1 MNWETK
7 PTDEIGDPKT
17 NIQNKECTMKKLLVI
32 AALAAVGMSACSK
45 DDGVSASADGRKY
58 VQVTIPENAA
68 SGETR
73 TSVDGTTT
81 SWVAGDRVAV
91 SLYNGSTTEV
101 CEFTADRSGATTTF
115 SGDVPV
121 GSYTLAAAHYP
132 YNCGAAFD
140 AVNKTFTHTWGDAYC
155 STDLAAYDFMFST
168 VCETPFVVDETTTVL
183 PVALTFR
190 PLMAR
195 IGMKLALGAN
205 ETPKYVTFTTA
216 DNVLPTAG
224 TVNADGTF
232 SASARTN
239 SLTVETDR
247 KEFTVGLLPVGAAS
261 NMSVEV
267 TTTDGMTYSDKS
279 FQLAG
284 LKRNTHYT
292 MNVPC
297 RTKRFMLT
305 VPDGVDTK
313 YGTDTYKDNEFY
325 SVDPATDPT
334 GIFKDWYFYR
344 AELKNTTNTASGD
357 KLKGKNRIQLQVALG
372 FNNSNNGAFVT
383 APIQCDGTKKV
394 TVSFT
399 AATNTIIANP
409 VEYRIGVTD
418 NGADISENFLRSF
431 DNIQSSQTGTCPWRY
446 SGSVSRTH
454 TFTVANGQ
462 RIMMKLYTTCGS
474 TYHLEL
480 ADFTYTVE

>member
-1 MNWETK
+1 
-7 PTDEIGDPKT
+7 
-17 NIQNKECTMKKLLVI
+17 MKKLLVI

-68 SGETR
+68 SDETR

-232 SASARTN
+232 SASA
-239 SLTVETDR
+239 VETDR

>member
-1 MNWETK
+1 
-7 PTDEIGDPKT
+7 
-17 NIQNKECTMKKLLVI
+17 
-32 AALAAVGMSACSK
+32 MSACSK

-68 SGETR
+68 SDETR

>member
-1 MNWETK
+1 M
-7 PTDEIGDPKT
+7 
-17 NIQNKECTMKKLLVI
+17 
-32 AALAAVGMSACSK
+32 
-45 DDGVSASADGRKY
+45 
-58 VQVTIPENAA
+58 
-68 SGETR
+68 
-73 TSVDGTTT
+73 
-81 SWVAGDRVAV
+81 
-91 SLYNGSTTEV
+91 
-101 CEFTADRSGATTTF
+101 
-115 SGDVPV
+115 
-121 GSYTLAAAHYP
+121 
-132 YNCGAAFD
+132 
-140 AVNKTFTHTWGDAYC
+140 
-155 STDLAAYDFMFST
+155 
-168 VCETPFVVDETTTVL
+168 
-183 PVALTFR
+183 
-190 PLMAR
+190 
-195 IGMKLALGAN
+195 
-205 ETPKYVTFTTA
+205 
-216 DNVLPTAG
+216 
-224 TVNADGTF
+224 
-232 SASARTN
+232 
-239 SLTVETDR
+239 
-247 KEFTVGLLPVGAAS
+247 GLLPLGAAS

>member
-1 MNWETK
+1 
-7 PTDEIGDPKT
+7 
-17 NIQNKECTMKKLLVI
+17 MKKLLVI

-68 SGETR
+68 SDETR

-121 GSYTLAAAHYP
+121 GSYTLAAVHYP

>member
-1 MNWETK
+1 MTARR
-7 PTDEIGDPKT
+7 PPG
-17 NIQNKECTMKKLLVI
+17 
-32 AALAAVGMSACSK
+32 
-45 DDGVSASADGRKY
+45 
-58 VQVTIPENAA
+58 
-68 SGETR
+68 
-73 TSVDGTTT
+73 
-81 SWVAGDRVAV
+81 VAGDRVAV

>member
-1 MNWETK
+1 
-7 PTDEIGDPKT
+7 
-17 NIQNKECTMKKLLVI
+17 MKKLLII
-32 AALAAVGMSACSK
+32 ATLAAVGMGACSK
-45 DDGVSASADGRKY
+45 DDGVSAPEDLRKY

-81 SWVAGDRVAV
+81 SWVAGDKVAV

-101 CEFTADRSGATTTF
+101 CEFTADRTGATTTF
-115 SGDVPV
+115 SGSVPV
-121 GSYTLAAAHYP
+121 GSYTCAAAHYP
-132 YNCGAAFD
+132 FCAATFD

-168 VCETPFVVDETTTVL
+168 VYETPFVVDETTTVL
-183 PVALTFR
+183 PIALTFR

-205 ETPKYVTFTTA
+205 ETPKYVTFTTD

-232 SASARTN
+232 SASALTN

-247 KEFTVGLLPVGAAS
+247 KEFTVGLLPVGVAS
-261 NMSVEV
+261 KMSVHV

-305 VPDGVDTK
+305 VPDGVNSK
-313 YGTDTYKDNEFY
+313 YGTGTYKNNEFY

-344 AELKNTTNTASGD
+344 AELKNTTNTARGD

-372 FNNSNNGAFVT
+372 GNNSNNGAFVT
-383 APIQCDGTKKV
+383 APPRQ
-394 TVSFT
+394 
-399 AATNTIIANP
+399 
-409 VEYRIGVTD
+409 
-418 NGADISENFLRSF
+418 
-431 DNIQSSQTGTCPWRY
+431 
-446 SGSVSRTH
+446 
-454 TFTVANGQ
+454 
-462 RIMMKLYTTCGS
+462 
-474 TYHLEL
+474 
-480 ADFTYTVE
+480 

>member
-1 MNWETK
+1 
-7 PTDEIGDPKT
+7 
-17 NIQNKECTMKKLLVI
+17 MKKLLVI

-68 SGETR
+68 SDETR

-205 ETPKYVTFTTA
+205 ETPKYVTFTTD

>member
-1 MNWETK
+1 M
-7 PTDEIGDPKT
+7 
-17 NIQNKECTMKKLLVI
+17 
-32 AALAAVGMSACSK
+32 
-45 DDGVSASADGRKY
+45 
-58 VQVTIPENAA
+58 
-68 SGETR
+68 
-73 TSVDGTTT
+73 
-81 SWVAGDRVAV
+81 
-91 SLYNGSTTEV
+91 
-101 CEFTADRSGATTTF
+101 
-115 SGDVPV
+115 
-121 GSYTLAAAHYP
+121 
-132 YNCGAAFD
+132 
-140 AVNKTFTHTWGDAYC
+140 
-155 STDLAAYDFMFST
+155 
-168 VCETPFVVDETTTVL
+168 VDETTTVL
-183 PVALTFR
+183 PIALTFR

-205 ETPKYVTFTTA
+205 ETPKYVTFTTD

-232 SASARTN
+232 SASALTN

-247 KEFTVGLLPVGAAS
+247 KEFTVGLLPVGVAS
-261 NMSVEV
+261 KMSVHV

-305 VPDGVDTK
+305 VPDGVNSK
-313 YGTDTYKDNEFY
+313 YGTGTYGDNGFFQVEPQYDPESIFDGWHFLRSEIKSDKDAADGD
-325 SVDPATDPT
+325 V
-334 GIFKDWYFYR
+334 
-344 AELKNTTNTASGD
+344 LKNR
-357 KLKGKNRIQLQVALG
+357 NRIQLQAVSLG
-372 FNNSNNGAFVT
+372 TNRAQNGAFVT
-383 APIQCDGTKKV
+383 PPIQCDGTKTV

-409 VEYRIGVTD
+409 VEYRIGVTN

-431 DNIQSSQTGTCPWRY
+431 DNIQSSETGTCPWRY

-462 RIMMKLYTTCGS
+462 RIMMKLSTNCGS
-474 TYHLEL
+474 SYHLEL

>member
-1 MNWETK
+1 
-7 PTDEIGDPKT
+7 
-17 NIQNKECTMKKLLVI
+17 MKKLLVI

-68 SGETR
+68 SDETR

-462 RIMMKLYTTCGS
+462 RIMMKLSTTCGS
-474 TYHLEL
+474 FYHLEL

>member
-1 MNWETK
+1 
-7 PTDEIGDPKT
+7 
-17 NIQNKECTMKKLLVI
+17 MKKIKFACNLSLLTLFALGQWACEWDPYEHDSDPVRETLELTASASQI
-32 AALAAVGMSACSK
+32 ALDENDLSATVLTFDWTPARPMPDEYLVSYTTK
-45 DDGVSASADGRKY
+45 LDLLNNNFGSSTAIVTSEDDG
-58 VQVTIPENAA
+58 I
-68 SGETR
+68 
-73 TSVDGTTT
+73 
-81 SWVAGDRVAV
+81 
-91 SLYNGSTTEV
+91 
-101 CEFTADRSGATTTF
+101 F
-115 SGDVPV
+115 SR
-121 GSYTLAAAHYP
+121 SYTSEQINNWANERWKVP
-132 YNCGAAFD
+132 
-140 AVNKTFTHTWGDAYC
+140 VNKTFTHTWGDAYC

-168 VCETPFVVDETTTVL
+168 VYETPFVVDETTTVL
-183 PVALTFR
+183 PIALTFR

-205 ETPKYVTFTTA
+205 ETPKYVTFTTD

-232 SASARTN
+232 SASALTN
-239 SLTVETDR
+239 TLTVETDR
-247 KEFTVGLLPVGAAS
+247 KEFTVGLLPVGVAS
-261 NMSVEV
+261 KMSVHV

-305 VPDGVDTK
+305 VPDGVNSK
-313 YGTDTYKDNEFY
+313 YGTGTYKNNEFY

-344 AELKNTTNTASGD
+344 AELKNTTNTARGD
-357 KLKGKNRIQLQVALG
+357 KLKGKNRIQLQVALW

-383 APIQCDGTKKV
+383 APIQCDGTKTV

-399 AATNTIIANP
+399 AATNRAISAN
-409 VEYRIGVTD
+409 YWIGVTD
-418 NGADISENFLRSF
+418 NGPITSDWLRDINKISPHAEGLIPRS
-431 DNIQSSQTGTCPWRY
+431 DN
-446 SGSVSRTH
+446 VSHSH
-454 TFTVANGQ
+454 TFTVTNGQ
-462 RIMMKLYTTCGS
+462 RIMVKVSNTLGEH
-474 TYHLEL
+474 HLEF

>member
-1 MNWETK
+1 
-7 PTDEIGDPKT
+7 
-17 NIQNKECTMKKLLVI
+17 MKKLLVI

-68 SGETR
+68 SDETR
-73 TSVDGTTT
+73 TSVDGTVT

-247 KEFTVGLLPVGAAS
+247 KEFTVGLLPVGTAS

-313 YGTDTYKDNEFY
+313 YGTSTYKDNEFY

-334 GIFKDWYFYR
+334 GIFKDWYFYH

-357 KLKGKNRIQLQVALG
+357 KLKRKNRIQLQVALG
-372 FNNSNNGAFVT
+372 LNKSDNGAFVT

-399 AATNTIIANP
+399 AATNRAVFDAN
-409 VEYRIGVTD
+409 YWIGVTD
-418 NGADISENFLRSF
+418 NGPITSDWLRDINKISPHAEGS
-431 DNIQSSQTGTCPWRY
+431 IPG
-446 SGSVSRTH
+446 SGNVSRTH
-454 TFTVANGQ
+454 TFTVTNGQ
-462 RIMMKLYTTCGS
+462 RIMVKVSNTMGEH
-474 TYHLEL
+474 HLEF

>member
-1 MNWETK
+1 
-7 PTDEIGDPKT
+7 
-17 NIQNKECTMKKLLVI
+17 MKKIKFACNLSLLTLFALGQWACEWDPYEHDSDPVRETLELTASASQI
-32 AALAAVGMSACSK
+32 ALDENDLSATVLTFDWTPARPMPDEYLVSYTTK
-45 DDGVSASADGRKY
+45 LDLLNNNFGSSTAIVTSEDDG
-58 VQVTIPENAA
+58 I
-68 SGETR
+68 
-73 TSVDGTTT
+73 
-81 SWVAGDRVAV
+81 
-91 SLYNGSTTEV
+91 
-101 CEFTADRSGATTTF
+101 F
-115 SGDVPV
+115 SR
-121 GSYTLAAAHYP
+121 SYTSEQINNWANERWKVP
-132 YNCGAAFD
+132 
-140 AVNKTFTHTWGDAYC
+140 VNKTFTHTWGDAYC

-168 VCETPFVVDETTTVL
+168 VYETPFVVDETTTVL
-183 PVALTFR
+183 PIALTFR

-205 ETPKYVTFTTA
+205 ETPKYVTFTTD

-232 SASARTN
+232 SASALTN

-247 KEFTVGLLPVGAAS
+247 KEFTVGLLPVGVAS
-261 NMSVEV
+261 KMSVHV

-305 VPDGVDTK
+305 VPDGVNSK
-313 YGTDTYKDNEFY
+313 YGTGTYKNNEFY

-344 AELKNTTNTASGD
+344 AELKNTTNTARGD

-372 FNNSNNGAFVT
+372 GNNSNNGAFVT
-383 APIQCDGTKKV
+383 APIQCDGTKTV

-399 AATNTIIANP
+399 AATNRAISAN
-409 VEYRIGVTD
+409 YWIGVTD
-418 NGADISENFLRSF
+418 NGPITSDWLRDINKISPHAEGLIPRS
-431 DNIQSSQTGTCPWRY
+431 DN
-446 SGSVSRTH
+446 VSHSH
-454 TFTVANGQ
+454 TFTVTNGQ
-462 RIMMKLYTTCGS
+462 RIMVKVSNTLGEH
-474 TYHLEL
+474 HLEF